1 MPFAY
6 FARLSRTQRAV
17 YLQSDAIPAL
27 RLPRV
32 EELQPLLPR
41 LQEALQQ
48 DDRKTVEQLS
58 RALAQGIAEQLSV
71 EPVDVA
77 VLAVRPAL
85 RYGEL
90 HGLYTRDDGRRPRIR
105 VWMRTLRHHRV
116 VAYRTF
122 VRTLL
127 HEIGHHLDY
136 TYLKLADSF
145 HTEGF
150 FKRESSLWHALA
162 GTTPASQRRV

>member
-6 FARLSRTQRAV
+6 FSRLSRKDRAV
-17 YLQSDAIPAL
+17 YLRSDAVVAL
-27 RLPRV
+27 PLPRP
-32 EELQPLLPR
+32 ESLQPLLP
-41 LQEALQQ
+41 LTQEALRA
-48 DDRKTVEQLS
+48 DDRLGVERLA
-58 RALAQGIAEQLSV
+58 RALARGITEQLGV
-71 EPVDVA
+71 EAVDVA

-90 HGLYTRDDGRRPRIR
+90 HGLYTRDDGRSPRIR
-105 VWMRTLRHHRV
+105 VWMRTLRQKRV

-136 TYLKLADSF
+136 THLKLPDSF

-150 FKRESSLWHALA
+150 FKRESSLWHQLVPGDRPPRA
-162 GTTPASQRRV
+162 